1 MRATG
6 GITGFRFSALRGSQD
21 VPMSAAQ
28 AVAAYVLGHKQEAA
42 NAPLQVKIVL
52 LSALN
57 IGAAL
62 HGCRTEYV
70 KAALVLLKDEEFRL
84 PNLVKIADELGGRE
98 QVKAIA
104 FGVTDPHLRAICWR
118 GMTAV
123 ERRPNESTVGAVAPG
138 PRAIVGGRLFP
149 VGLGSADQKVT
160 QLLNIISTIVKNEQ
174 DSSGIVNKQAA

>member
-1 MRATG
+1 MRARG
-6 GITGFRFSALRGSQD
+6 GIMGFGFYALRAPQN

-42 NAPLQVKIVL
+42 NAPLGVKIVL

-57 IGAAL
+57 IGAGL
-62 HGCRTEYV
+62 HGCRTEYMQ
-70 KAALVLLKDEEFRL
+70 AALVLLKDEEFRL
-84 PNLVKIADELGGRE
+84 PNLVKIVDGLGGRE

-123 ERRPNESTVGAVAPG
+123 ERGSKESTVGAVAPG
-138 PRAIVGGRLFP
+138 QREMVSERVFQ
-149 VGLGSADQKVT
+149 VGLGSADQRVT
-160 QLLNIISTIVKNEQ
+160 QLFNILSTVIKNEQ
-174 DSSGIVNKQAA
+174 DSSGIINKQAA